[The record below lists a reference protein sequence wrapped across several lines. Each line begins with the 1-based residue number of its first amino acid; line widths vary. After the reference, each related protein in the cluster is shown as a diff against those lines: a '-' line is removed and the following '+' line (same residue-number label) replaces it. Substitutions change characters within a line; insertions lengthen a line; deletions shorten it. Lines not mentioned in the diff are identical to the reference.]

1 MTSNDSSLLE
11 KQPVWG
17 EYVKHEPT
25 SSKNITNALICATAL
40 FPSFIITTLIYAT
53 CESSNSYDTILDSIC
68 SVSLSYPL
76 ILSNALFFINVTIGF
91 WLIGL
96 AQRSFWL
103 IDPYWTIIPPLL
115 AHLYQLHPKAHYN
128 VTRSVVSLVFIWIW
142 AIRLTHSYFRREE
155 WKFGERE
162 DWRYTKMAKENP
174 NWWWLLSFFAVGL
187 AQQPMLV
194 GITLPAYS
202 IHFSEK
208 DFNFLDIIASIG
220 CAFGLL
226 IAFLADNELRR
237 FMVNNERL
245 VKAGE
250 PKVQLLESGLWAYS
264 RHPNYFGE
272 QLWWWSYGLY
282 AVNVGEWYMLAGTL
296 FNSIILAVVT
306 TMTEERMLKNWSEER
321 ALRYR
326 EYQKVVS
333 PCIPFFRMT
342 WRVK

>member
-1 MTSNDSSLLE
+1 MSSNDSSLLE
-11 KQPVWG
+11 KEPVWG

-25 SSKNITNALICATAL
+25 SFKNLANAFICVTAL
-40 FPSFIITTLIYAT
+40 FPSFITTTLIYT
-53 CESSNSYDTILDSIC
+53 LCEESDSYDTILDSIC

-115 AHLYQLHPKAHYN
+115 THLYQLHPKSHYN
-128 VTRSVVSLVFIWIW
+128 ITRSVVSLVFIWIW

-202 IHFSEK
+202 IHFSKKEV
-208 DFNFLDIIASIG
+208 NFLDVIASVG
-220 CAFGLL
+220 CASGLL

-245 VKAGE
+245 VKAGK

-282 AVNVGEWYMLAGTL
+282 AVNVGEWYMLAGTF

-306 TMTEERMLKNWSEER
+306 MMTEERMLKNWNKER
-321 ALRYR
+321 AKRYR

-342 WRVK
+342 WRIK

>member
-1 MTSNDSSLLE
+1 
-11 KQPVWG
+11 
-17 EYVKHEPT
+17 
-25 SSKNITNALICATAL
+25 
-40 FPSFIITTLIYAT
+40 
-53 CESSNSYDTILDSIC
+53 
-68 SVSLSYPL
+68 
-76 ILSNALFFINVTIGF
+76 
-91 WLIGL
+91 
-96 AQRSFWL
+96 
-103 IDPYWTIIPPLL
+103 
-115 AHLYQLHPKAHYN
+115 
-128 VTRSVVSLVFIWIW
+128 
-142 AIRLTHSYFRREE
+142 
-155 WKFGERE
+155 
-162 DWRYTKMAKENP
+162 MAKENP

-202 IHFSEK
+202 IHFSKKEV
-208 DFNFLDIIASIG
+208 NFLDVIASVG
-220 CAFGLL
+220 CASGLL

-245 VKAGE
+245 VKAGK

-282 AVNVGEWYMLAGTL
+282 AVNVGEWYMLAGTF

-306 TMTEERMLKNWSEER
+306 MMTEERMLKNWNKER
-321 ALRYR
+321 AKRYR

-342 WRVK
+342 WRIK